1 MEHLAGRLWL
11 RSHEEEDGP
20 TRVYRTQGGHTFPP
34 ARGREGLVFH
44 EDGRF
49 EYRQAGRGDR
59 PDAVTGAWRL
69 APGRWDLVLADVAG
83 EEIELRIAEAAPDV
97 LRLEWLRP

>member
-1 MEHLAGRLWL
+1 MDHLAGRTWL
-11 RSHEEEDGP
+11 RSHEEEEGP
-20 TRVYRTQGGHTFPP
+20 IRVYRPQGGHAFPP

-59 PDAVTGAWRL
+59 PDTVPGTWRI
-69 APGRWDLVLADVAG
+69 APGGGDQVLADAGG
-83 EEIELRIAEAAPDV
+83 EEIELRITEATADV